1 METDIFWKRIREFRD
16 LFDGGVDIQNLRSR
30 LQNYEES
37 MNEIHDIW
45 IALLLF
51 TGLTLLLML
60 MLLLAILRYHLRL
73 FQGER
78 VVGRLV

>member
-1 METDIFWKRIREFRD
+1 MFWKRVREFRD
-16 LFDGGVDIQNLRSR
+16 LFEGGVDIQNLRIR
-30 LQNYEES
+30 LENYKQS
-37 MNEIHDIW
+37 MDEIQGIW

-51 TGLTLLLML
+51 TGLTLILMT
-60 MLLLAILRYHLRL
+60 MLLVAILRYHLRL